1 VHLYSISYLFSSAY
15 QRVPSQ
21 KPLEEQGMR
30 RLSLAYLAI
39 IVTTVLWASS
49 LIFAKIVFVEVGPI
63 VFVALRYTIALPFL
77 LVLTLQHKKKQTLTD
92 VRNNWK
98 ILLVAGL
105 SGPFISQIL
114 QYIGLELTTAG
125 DALLLMNLT
134 PIFAV
139 ILAAPVLNEKITS
152 EKIVGLVLATIGA
165 MLIVMNTAPESTTF
179 NLWRLFGD
187 LLVIVSTFF
196 FAINGI
202 TGKISIKSVDA
213 ISTTF
218 YSTLFAIPFIWISA
232 TLLDDVTVLL
242 TMSMQAWLVVMWVAI
257 VNTVIGFVLYYES
270 MKHIEASLVQIVLNL
285 IAVWGVLM
293 SIFVLQETVTLL
305 QIIGG
310 AVTVIGVVIAQM
322 AQKRRKSNVKTL

>member
-1 VHLYSISYLFSSAY
+1 
-15 QRVPSQ
+15 
-21 KPLEEQGMR
+21 MR

-77 LVLTLQHKKKQTLTD
+77 LVLTLQHKKKQTLID

-165 MLIVMNTAPESTTF
+165 VLIVMNTAPESTTF

-305 QIIGG
+305 QILGG